1 MIKMFENIDLNK
13 LDKSIRKLFPVIYEF
28 EFNGLI
34 LLFGGSI
41 KDIIMNKPIK
51 DLDFVLLTTKDGE
64 IERFIDKYDLKFK
77 KNIYKGYKIKYNGL
91 DIDLTCTDDLYDAG
105 HLSTDF
111 LFYDIK
117 RKILI
122 PMGIKNTIRKNVV
135 IEYYY
140 QSYFRTK
147 VRVKKAKKFVEFLSE
162 DKKRVKI
169 KRRYNRVY
177 ELIKSFFRHPSKILK
192 FLDK

>member
-1 MIKMFENIDLNK
+1 MFENIDINK
-13 LDKSIRKLFPVIYEF
+13 LDKSIRELFPMIYDF

-64 IERFIDKYDLKFK
+64 IEKYIDKYDLKFK
-77 KNIYKGYKIKYNGL
+77 RNIYKGYKITYNGL
-91 DIDLTCTDDLYDAG
+91 DVDLTCTSDLYDAG

-117 RKILI
+117 RKVLI
-122 PMGIKNTIRKNVV
+122 PMGIKNTIKNILQIYLLYV
-135 IEYYY
+135 
-140 QSYFRTK
+140 
-147 VRVKKAKKFVEFLSE
+147 FLNHYI
-162 DKKRVKI
+162 V
-169 KRRYNRVY
+169 
-177 ELIKSFFRHPSKILK
+177 
-192 FLDK
+192 